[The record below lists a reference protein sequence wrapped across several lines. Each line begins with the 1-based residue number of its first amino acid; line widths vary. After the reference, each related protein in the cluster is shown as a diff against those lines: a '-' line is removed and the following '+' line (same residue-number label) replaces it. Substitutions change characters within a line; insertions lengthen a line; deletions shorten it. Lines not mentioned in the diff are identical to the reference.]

1 MPAGNN
7 FAEQCHDESE
17 DILVPEDGISMTS
30 DKTPE
35 NASHSRGIT
44 VGEPCSQANA
54 LPPKTLAES
63 FSHAP
68 EYCRRING
76 FFSEGAIN
84 QKVEETA
91 LPALKLHLFNFL
103 LHNTDATE
111 GELEEEFAKINRLS
125 DIEREFSEEGN
136 PLPTIGIEI
145 ELPRT
150 HLSKKRVETLT
161 QLGIPNE
168 DAIDMEQEFW
178 EVNPGYSYSPW
189 VQART
194 LEELA
199 EFGAI
204 PLDANEREKR
214 VSKNIELPLHIN
226 FGIPEHIHIS
236 EDRDMNSVEW
246 SEVILLNDC
255 LNYAFTSPER
265 LEGGKY
271 GRTYHTVKEGSRSK
285 KSVRGK
291 SGVTQIGTAGGLHR
305 LELRAFEFRDYPTFR
320 LLAES
325 QKIVA
330 MLFAH
335 LGDARLRNTQEA
347 ALAELWKNFSSDV
360 RTLFAQKALAPNAI
374 ETFGEKIIK
383 ANFNELRETDLRA
396 RSRAIVTHYAQGV
409 TNIIARTEKKTHLS

>member
-1 MPAGNN
+1 MAMFEDTQPNVSGQSLESGNADGH
-7 FAEQCHDESE
+7 FFTGALSESS
-17 DILVPEDGISMTS
+17 LW
-30 DKTPE
+30 
-35 NASHSRGIT
+35 AS
-44 VGEPCSQANA
+44 
-54 LPPKTLAES
+54 
-63 FSHAP
+63 
-68 EYCRRING
+68 EYCERVNVFFNEKVGNG
-76 FFSEGAIN
+76 QI
-84 QKVEETA
+84 EETA
-91 LPALKLHLFNFL
+91 IPALKLHLFNYL
-103 LHNTDATE
+103 SRHAQATE
-111 GELEEEFAKINRLS
+111 EELEKEFARINRLS
-125 DIEREFSEEGN
+125 DIEREYGAKNN

-150 HLSKKRVETLT
+150 HLSQERVEILT

-236 EDRDMNSVEW
+236 EDRDMNSGEW
-246 SEVILLNDC
+246 SEVVLLNDC

-271 GRTYHTVKEGSRSK
+271 GRTYHAVKEGSRSK
-285 KSVRGK
+285 KTVRGK
-291 SGVTQIGTAGGLHR
+291 SGVTQIGTGGPHR

-320 LLAES
+320 LLTES

-335 LGDARLRNTQEA
+335 LGNARLRDTQEV

-396 RSRAIVTHYAQGV
+396 RSRAIVTHYAQSV
-409 TNIIARTEKKTHLS
+409 TNIIARTEEKTHLS